1 MIDPASAADW
11 VQASLV
17 AGLLAS
23 LAAGG
28 LWALG
33 LERRQERSPGPGPST
48 TTEALALERVRG
60 GARGPC

>member
-28 LWALG
+28 MWALR
-33 LERRQERSPGPGPST
+33 LERRHEQALAPSPST
-48 TTEALALERVRG
+48 TTQALARAASR
-60 GARGPC
+60 

>member
-1 MIDPASAADW
+1 MHDDERTHTMIDPASAADW

-28 LWALG
+28 MWALG
-33 LERRQERSPGPGPST
+33 LEQRQALTRAARR
-48 TTEALALERVRG
+48 
-60 GARGPC
+60 